1 MLPLK
6 AEAIGLM
13 HASQSMLEKKFPG
26 LKEFQVVAARDGFV
40 DATELRRILGIMT
53 DSDTSGTPGASDDG
67 SSSNDESEGSS
78 NSDYG

>member
-6 AEAIGLM
+6 AEAFGLM

-26 LKEFQVVAARDGFV
+26 LKELQVVAARDGFV

-53 DSDTSGTPGASDDG
+53 DSNTSGAPGASDDG
-67 SSSNDESEGSS
+67 SSSNDESECSS
-78 NSDYG
+78 DSDYA